1 MCEVTLKGIQDKLK
15 EIGRRVR
22 YVEEKNV
29 FRFGNNECLETCWSV
44 LIPVKFGPRPVVI
57 KAAVLSGQGERTP
70 LLLSKEFLKQLGT
83 RIDMSSSMV
92 EFRSI
97 GVTLSMGITSKG
109 HYAIPLFDDVV
120 HTYASHDTMHVDD
133 EPTLTK
139 I

>member
-1 MCEVTLKGIQDKLK
+1 MGEVTLKGIQDKLK

-120 HTYASHDTMHVDD
+120 NTCFTRHHAR
-133 EPTLTK
+133 
-139 I
+139 